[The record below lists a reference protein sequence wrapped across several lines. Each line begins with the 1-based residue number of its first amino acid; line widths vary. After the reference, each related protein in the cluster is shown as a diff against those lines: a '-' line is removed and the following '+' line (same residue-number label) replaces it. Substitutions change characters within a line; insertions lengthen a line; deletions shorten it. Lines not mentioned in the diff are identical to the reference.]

1 MRSLGFLSGVALLA
15 ATSLVTKPAFTASET
30 IPQVGQTAPDFTLP
44 SQDGTDVSLKDFRGK
59 YVVLYFYPKDKT
71 TGCTIEAHNFQRDL
85 PKYDQANAVILG
97 VSVDT
102 TDSHK
107 EFCAE
112 QSLTFK
118 LLSDTEKKVV
128 EQYGSM
134 MEMRGNKIA
143 ARNTFLIDPQ
153 GKIVKEWTGVKPQTH
168 SEEVLEALN
177 SLPKK

>member
-1 MRSLGFLSGVALLA
+1 MRILGFVS
-15 ATSLVTKPAFTASET
+15 SLVFLAGVSLITRPAFSASET
-30 IPQVGQTAPDFTLP
+30 MPEVGQKAPDFTLP

-71 TGCTIEAHNFQRDL
+71 AGCTIEAHNFQRDL
-85 PKYDQANAVILG
+85 PKYNEANAVIVG
-97 VSVDT
+97 VSVDPT
-102 TDSHK
+102 SSHK

>member
-1 MRSLGFLSGVALLA
+1 MRSLGFFSTFAVLVGASLIPNA
-15 ATSLVTKPAFTASET
+15 AFSASEAM
-30 IPQVGQTAPDFTLP
+30 PQVGQTAPDFTLP
-44 SQDGTDVSLKDFRGK
+44 SQDGTNVSLKDFRGK

-71 TGCTIEAHNFQRDL
+71 QGCTIEAHNFQRDL
-85 PKYDQANAVILG
+85 SKYDAANAVIVG

-118 LLSDTEKKVV
+118 LLSDTDKKVV
-128 EQYGSM
+128 EQYGST

-143 ARNTFLIDPQ
+143 ARNTFLVDPE
-153 GKIVKEWTGVKPQTH
+153 GKIVKEWTGVKPQSH